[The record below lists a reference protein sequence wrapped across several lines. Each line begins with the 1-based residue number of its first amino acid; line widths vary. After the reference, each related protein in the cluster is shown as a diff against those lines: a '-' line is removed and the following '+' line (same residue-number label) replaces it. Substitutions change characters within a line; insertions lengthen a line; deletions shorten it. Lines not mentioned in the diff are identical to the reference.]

1 MSIQLLSQ
9 FLPQHTFP
17 HLQKWFGSHQIH
29 IHITRDR
36 NSKLGDYRKLP
47 DKSHKITLNSTLEP
61 ELFFFVLTHELAHLL
76 AFHQYGFRIPPHGT
90 EWKMVF
96 RNMHLESLDVYCTE
110 LKQILIR
117 FSKSPKANFMASEE
131 LVRYFHRDQG
141 NEHQTFVEN
150 LDQGET
156 FVYRKKTYEYQ
167 KKLKKNYL
175 CKELNSGKTYLF
187 KALVQVEKQRLHD
200 DKQ

>member
-1 MSIQLLSQ
+1 MSFRLLAQ
-9 FLPQHTFP
+9 FLPENTSSY
-17 HLQKWFGSHQIH
+17 LSSWFGTHQIH

-47 DKSHKITLNSTLEP
+47 DHSHKITLNSTLAP

-76 AFHQYGFRIPPHGT
+76 AFHQHGFRIAPHGR
-90 EWKMVF
+90 EWKIMF
-96 RNMHLESLDVYCTE
+96 RKMILESLDVYHPN
-110 LKQILIR
+110 LQPLLIR
-117 FSKSPKANFMASEE
+117 FSNSPKANFMASED
-131 LVRYFHRDQG
+131 LVRYFYG
-141 NEHQTFVEN
+141 GKNNEHQTFVEN
-150 LDQGET
+150 LAQGEV

-187 KALVQVEKQRLHD
+187 KALVQVEKQRLYED
-200 DKQ
+200 E